1 MTSERKAR
9 RVLSN
14 KTLELA
20 EAIKGLRAAAQ
31 KVFELSQGLPVA
43 ENNSYM
49 ILRQIEMLE
58 IEICDPVAVL
68 VESNVNRKG

>member
-1 MTSERKAR
+1 MERG
-9 RVLSN
+9 VLPK
-14 KTLELA
+14 KTQELA

-31 KVFELSQGLPVA
+31 QVFELSQGLPVA
-43 ENNSYM
+43 EKNAYM

-68 VESNVNRKG
+68 AESDVNRKG